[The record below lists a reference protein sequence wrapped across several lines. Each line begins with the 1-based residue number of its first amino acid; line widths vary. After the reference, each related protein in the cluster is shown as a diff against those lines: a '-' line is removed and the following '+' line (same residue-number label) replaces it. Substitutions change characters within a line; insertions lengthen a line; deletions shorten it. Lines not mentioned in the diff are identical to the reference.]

1 MDDFDAAPRSSKRRR
16 TGTYATR
23 RRTLASSPPNFVDK
37 TQKETRV
44 AKSNSE
50 RRTGSKQKGWSTE
63 GEQSIAVDKEE
74 TVEQEDEESAAED
87 TPRRSSDR
95 RRNKAIIDGVADPV
109 SDAPTHNA
117 TRVEII
123 DPSVRDGREHSYDE
137 PGAPGPD
144 DGHGDEDSTARPRSS
159 NRIRRPSRRLELANA
174 EPALP
179 SSKRR
184 KKSDGKP
191 PVDSISTQP
200 VSVTAASTLLSPQ
213 PKGILTPSRRG
224 RGGRPGPRK
233 SVAFEGTVDD
243 DQRQIEEQLGFKDIA
258 LSTKK
263 AGKRRSRDADST
275 EVVDPAQDREGLED
289 AGAPLVDEDA
299 EDDASLLDEPFEIND
314 IISGFHVSDVPPPG
328 NGPSY
333 PPEDEDPQLTNVKL
347 QILSRITDT
356 HSGGLSFSPSP
367 VPSHLQTQYTTLHAL
382 LTATVASGESN
393 SLLLLGSRGSG
404 KSLLIRHALSNLAKT
419 HGDDF
424 HVVKLNGFFQTDDKL
439 ALREIWRQLGREM
452 AVPEDETGEVSSY
465 ADTMAS
471 LLSLLSHPEELA
483 ADPDAMALDD
493 DNNNNNNGTAE
504 RNTQGRVNHASKSV
518 IFVLDEFDLFTTHP
532 RQTLLY
538 NLFDIAQARKA
549 PIAVIGCSTRM
560 DVVDCLE
567 KRVKSRFSHRWLHIP
582 SVKSLVAFEEVVR
595 GVLCLP
601 VEGKDALGATK
612 EELGCRRR
620 WNEYIKTQF
629 LPASSTQ
636 AVMKKIFYGTKS
648 IPDMLV
654 TLHMPIATLSLPA
667 ENGVDGGDL
676 SKSRPP
682 IIADTTSSPPS
693 LLDLLPHLPI
703 LHLSLLVSAARL
715 ETIYDVMAANFTLVH
730 KQYTELL
737 TRSKLQRSSS
747 FSFSKAGA
755 ITGTGLRSWSRDTA
769 RAAWED
775 LAQWQFIVPHSGVG
789 SASGAGR
796 LGDEGVGGDG
806 ITSKMFRVDVTLD
819 EIAWA
824 IKKKF
829 DAASTGETLM
839 KWCKE
844 V

>member
-1 MDDFDAAPRSSKRRR
+1 MDDFDDSHRASKRRR

-23 RRTLASSPPNFVDK
+23 RRTLVSSPAEPVDE
-37 TQKETRV
+37 TQTETK
-44 AKSNSE
+44 ALKKNIE
-50 RRTGSKQKGWSTE
+50 RRSLSEQKSQFT
-63 GEQSIAVDKEE
+63 
-74 TVEQEDEESAAED
+74 EDERSTAIGKEHTVGLEDGGNAAED
-87 TPRRSSDR
+87 RQRSRRSSGR
-95 RRNKAIIDGVADPV
+95 RTTRTDGVSDTAL
-109 SDAPTHNA
+109 DAPTNNPSS
-117 TRVEII
+117 VEII
-123 DPSVRDGREHSYDE
+123 DRGTQEGPEHSQNDPTVPE
-137 PGAPGPD
+137 SD
-144 DGHGDEDSTARPRSS
+144 DGQDDEDGVASTRPRSS
-159 NRIRRPSRRLELANA
+159 TRIRRPSRRLELANA
-174 EPALP
+174 EPALRP
-179 SSKRR
+179 SKRR
-184 KKSDGKP
+184 KRPDDKP
-191 PVDSISTQP
+191 AVESLPSQP
-200 VSVTAASTLLSPQ
+200 VSVTAPTSVLSPQ

-224 RGGRPGPRK
+224 RGRGGRAGPRK

-243 DQRQIEEQLGFKDIA
+243 EQRQIEEQLGFKDIVLSSKTKSGKDRSKHVEADHVVNQEDLDDA
-258 LSTKK
+258 LEQ
-263 AGKRRSRDADST
+263 ADS
-275 EVVDPAQDREGLED
+275 
-289 AGAPLVDEDA
+289 PLGDGDA
-299 EDDASLLDEPFEIND
+299 EDEDTFLEESFDLND
-314 IISGFHVSDVPPPG
+314 IISGSHVSEIPPPG
-328 NGPSY
+328 VVPANNAT
-333 PPEDEDPQLTNVKL
+333 EDEDPQLTKVKL
-347 QILSRITDT
+347 QILSRITDA
-356 HSGGLSFSPSP
+356 HNDDPSFSPSP
-367 VPSHLQTQYTTLHAL
+367 IPSHLQTQYTTLHAL
-382 LTATVASGESN
+382 LTATVVSGESN

-404 KSLLIRHALSNLAKT
+404 KSLLIRHALSALSHS
-419 HGDDF
+419 HGGDF
-424 HVVKLNGFFQTDDKL
+424 HTVKLNGFFQTDDKL

-483 ADPDAMALDD
+483 TAGPDAL
-493 DNNNNNNGTAE
+493 AE
-504 RNTQGRVNHASKSV
+504 GGNQTSKTV
-518 IFVLDEFDLFTTHP
+518 IFILDEFDLFTTHP

-549 PIAVIGCSTRM
+549 PIAVVGCSTRM

-567 KRVKSRFSHRWLHIP
+567 KRVKSRFSHRWLHVP

-601 VEGKDALGATK
+601 VDGKDALGPRVTK
-612 EELGCRRR
+612 EDLDWRRR
-620 WNEYIKTQF
+620 WNEYIKIQL
-629 LPASSTQ
+629 LPAPSTQ

-648 IPDMLV
+648 IPDMLAA
-654 TLHMPIATLSLPA
+654 LYIPIATLSLPA
-667 ENGVDGGDL
+667 DDEVGDSDV
-676 SKSRPP
+676 SKSHTP
-682 IIADTTSSPPS
+682 IVTDTTISPPS
-693 LLDLLPHLPI
+693 LLDLLPHLPV

-715 ETIYDVMAANFTLVH
+715 ETIYDVTKANFTLVH

-755 ITGTGLRSWSRDTA
+755 ITGTGLRSWSKDNA

-775 LAQWQFIVPHSGVG
+775 LAQWQFILPHSGAGGV
-789 SASGAGR
+789 GR

-829 DAASTGETLM
+829 DAASAGETLM